1 MDTFWDLEK
10 LKRPDYSEVSDFEF
24 SYHGQSG
31 LFLITSIIIFNTE
44 NFLDHAW

>member
-1 MDTFWDLEK
+1 MEPDPPNVDTFWDLEK

-31 LFLITSIIIFNTE
+31 LFLSSK
-44 NFLDHAW
+44 